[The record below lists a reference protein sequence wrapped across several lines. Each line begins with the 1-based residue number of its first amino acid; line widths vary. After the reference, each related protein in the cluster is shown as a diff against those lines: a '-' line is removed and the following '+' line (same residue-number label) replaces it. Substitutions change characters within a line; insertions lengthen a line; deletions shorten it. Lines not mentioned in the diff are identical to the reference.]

1 MPTLVV
7 CALTP
12 HPTDVTKC
20 FDDGVDTACDAV
32 LSSTYLDSAARHAR
46 SERSFEFALDAVAA
60 PVCSAKSQDA
70 LAVLPVSSG

>member
-1 MPTLVV
+1 MDITN
-7 CALTP
+7 
-12 HPTDVTKC
+12 C

-32 LSSTYLDSAARHAR
+32 PSSTHLDFAARHAR
-46 SERSFEFALDAVAA
+46 SERTFEFALDAAAA